1 MTSPD
6 TELRERLADAHR
18 DLERARDEGRR
29 RLEEAE
35 ERRQAILNV
44 ALDSIVTI
52 DEDGRIVEFNPAAES
67 TFGHRREDVLG
78 LPISDVILPPR
89 MRDAHREGMRR
100 YLRTGESKVLG
111 RRLELPAMRGDGSEF
126 PVELTISEFEGG
138 ERRLFTGY
146 LRDITDQKEAEEQLK
161 TAKEQAEA
169 ANRAK
174 TEFLATVSH
183 ELRTPLNVIVGMADL
198 MADGRLGKGSAEPL
212 AAIQRNAD
220 ALLYLINDLLDVS
233 RAEAG
238 KLELGVVSFDP
249 RDLASGIQQALAP
262 EAAGKGLTFEVAVS
276 GAIPAG
282 LVGDPQ
288 RIRQVITNL
297 AQNGIKFTR
306 EGRVTV
312 RLSWRGGEPGHL
324 SIEVSDTGPG
334 LTEDDRQRI
343 FERFYQVD
351 GSPSRNEGGVGLGLS
366 IAKVLVDMME
376 GTVEVESTLGQG
388 TAFTVLLP
396 LEEAAADW
404 RQETLVASRPQVTK
418 ADGVR
423 VLAVDDTSDGRLLV
437 DAILGGAGFDVSTV
451 ASGGDALAL
460 LDREL
465 FDVVLMDIE
474 MPVMDGFETT
484 RRLRQLE
491 QRRKRQPVPVVAV
504 SAHAI
509 EGYRERCLAAGMNDY
524 LTKPI
529 RRKLLIAK
537 THSWGKSMA
546 MGPPVDEDSSGI
558 AIDPEIA
565 DLIPE
570 FLANRR
576 ADAETLCGLAEAAEF
591 DEIRKLAHKLKGVG
605 TPYGFPVITTVAGR
619 LETVAAD
626 EDADRCVS
634 LAEHLRSYLEGLLP
648 HFTASVDR
656 STSSGSTKE

>member
-18 DLERARDEGRR
+18 DLERVRDEGRR

-67 TFGHRREDVLG
+67 TFGHQREDVLG

-605 TPYGFPVITTVAGR
+605 TPYGFPVITTIAGR